1 VPSERI
7 EKVEAMP
14 TPRAAGPLA
23 GMKVVDLSSS
33 APGPFC
39 TMVLGD
45 LGADV
50 IAVHPPAAAV
60 GASRAEA
67 TRATGGAATDEAFPA
82 LRGGLSDTLG
92 RNKRSIGLNLKDVRG
107 LELFHSL
114 VAGADVLV
122 EEMRPG
128 TAARLG
134 IGYEAMREL
143 NPRLVYCSIS
153 GFGQDGPYAT
163 LPGHDL
169 SYLAQAGAL
178 ALLAPATGMP
188 LIPQNIVADYAGGGL
203 VAVVG
208 VLAALLARERTG
220 LGQHVDASL
229 TDGVVYVLADLLSAW
244 FGFAETPR
252 LGESAVSGGLPGYSL
267 YETSDGL
274 HLAVACLEPW
284 FFRDLCDAIGRPDL
298 TSLFSDRDRRDEL
311 RSELAGVFAT
321 RTRDEWFAILAA
333 ADVPVGRALGL
344 AELAQD
350 PQLRARNMIIDVA
363 RPGAAPI
370 RMVGVAPK
378 LSDTP
383 ASVRSAP
390 FELGR
395 DTDAIL
401 TELGVRGDEVAAL
414 RARGVVG

>member
-1 VPSERI
+1 
-7 EKVEAMP
+7 
-14 TPRAAGPLA
+14 
-23 GMKVVDLSSS
+23 VVDLSSN

-50 IAVHPPAAAV
+50 IAVHQPPATQS
-60 GASRAEA
+60 ASRLEA
-67 TRATGGAATDEAFPA
+67 TRATGGDATDEPFPA
-82 LRGGLSDTLG
+82 LRGGPSDTLG
-92 RNKRSIGLNLKDVRG
+92 RNKRSIGINLKDPRG
-107 LELFHSL
+107 HELFCSL

-128 TAARLG
+128 TADRLG
-134 IGYEAMREL
+134 VGYAAMHEL

-178 ALLAPATGMP
+178 ALLTARGSAPV
-188 LIPQNIVADYAGGGL
+188 IPQNIVADYAGGGL
-203 VAVVG
+203 VAAVG
-208 VLAALLARERTG
+208 VLAALLARQRTG
-220 LGQHVDASL
+220 LGQHVDAAL
-229 TDGVVYVLADLLSAW
+229 TDGVLYVLADLLSSW
-244 FGFAETPR
+244 LGFGVTPT
-252 LGESAVSGGLPGYSL
+252 LGESAVSGALPSYST
-267 YETSDGL
+267 YETGDGR
-274 HLAVACLEPW
+274 HIAVACLEPW
-284 FFRDLCDAIGRPDL
+284 FFRALCDAVGRPEL
-298 TSLFSDRDRRDEL
+298 TQLFSDSSRRDEL

-333 ADVPVGRALGL
+333 ADVPVGRVLGL
-344 AELAQD
+344 DELAAD
-350 PQLRARNMIIDVA
+350 PQVQARDMIVDAA
-363 RPGAAPI
+363 RPDEPSI

-383 ASVRSAP
+383 SSVRSAP
-390 FELGR
+390 FQLGC

-401 TELGVRGDEVAAL
+401 TELGVRGEELTEL
-414 RARGVVG
+414 RARGAIA